1 MLVNKV
7 SFCKFS
13 RLNDTQRFNMKM
25 SPQNVSFENTQTAF
39 ADKNN
44 RELQRIFYLF
54 KLMNYPS
61 LLRFGMNA
69 IENTIQWTWVQNII
83 RGTIFKQFVGG
94 ETLEQCAETVKN
106 LLQSGIYTYI
116 AYSVE
121 GKKNEEEYE
130 RTTLETIRTIDFA
143 AAHDIPFAVF
153 KVTGLAEFSLLEQ
166 VQSKG
171 IEGLTNEE
179 KAAFDRVRE
188 RVNRICK
195 RGFETKVR
203 VLVDAEE
210 SWIQETIDQLAN
222 EMMEK
227 YNQEQAII
235 YNTIQMYR
243 KAGLSLLQVSYQRAL
258 EKGYFLGVKQV
269 RGAYL
274 VKESERAARLGY
286 ENPINPTKAATD
298 KMYNDALRFTLER
311 LDRIALLAGTHNEQ
325 SCYEIIRLAAELNIP
340 HDHPNIFVGQ
350 LYGMSD
356 NISYNMAKAGFN
368 AIKYVPY
375 GSVKDVIPYLFRRA
389 QENSAIAGQGN
400 REFHLVQKEVQ
411 RRKIQA

>member
-1 MLVNKV
+1 MKMLHAKV
-7 SFCKFS
+7 SF
-13 RLNDTQRFNMKM
+13 D
-25 SPQNVSFENTQTAF
+25 NTQTAF

-44 RELQRIFYLF
+44 RDLRRIYYLF
-54 KLMNYPS
+54 KLMNYPA
-61 LLRFGMNA
+61 LLKFGMNL
-69 IENTIQWTWVQNII
+69 IENTIQWRWVQFII
-83 RGTIFKQFVGG
+83 RDTIFKQFVGG
-94 ETLEQCAETVKN
+94 ETLEECAQTAQH
-106 LLQSGIYTYI
+106 LRQSNIHTYI

-121 GKKNEEEYE
+121 GKKMEAEYE
-130 RTTLETIRTIDFA
+130 RTTAETIETINFA
-143 AAHDIPFAVF
+143 QKHDIPFAVF
-153 KVTGLAEFSLLEQ
+153 KVTGLAEFALLEK
-166 VQSKG
+166 VQSG
-171 IEGLTNEE
+171 APLSDAE
-179 KAAFDRVRE
+179 KAAFERVRA
-188 RVNRICK
+188 RVDRICR
-195 RGFETKVR
+195 RGYETKVR

-210 SWIQETIDQLAN
+210 TWIQDVIDALAN

-227 YNQEQAII
+227 YNKEAAII

-243 KAGLSLLQVSYQRAL
+243 KAGLSLLQKSYERAV
-258 EKGYFLGVKQV
+258 EKGYYLGVKQV

-298 KMYNDALRFTLER
+298 KMYNDALRFTLQR
-311 LDRIALLAGTHNEQ
+311 LDRIALLAGTHNEE
-325 SCYEIIRLAAELNIP
+325 SCYELMQLTEELNIP
-340 HDHPNIFVGQ
+340 TNHPNIFVGQ

-400 REFHLVQKEVQ
+400 REYHLVNKEVQ
-411 RRKIQA
+411 RRKNEG